1 MTAALDNEV
10 AALRRAN
17 AELQQR
23 LDEGLAREAA
33 TAEILRVISGSPID
47 VQPTFDAIATAA
59 VTLTNSALS
68 GVVTYDG
75 SLMHIAALY
84 GFSPKEDENIR
95 GLFPIPADHGTATGR
110 AIRTGQVVQI
120 EDMSADPEYGYPSIA
135 GSSGQTVLAVPM
147 LRDGNP
153 IGAINVQRRHVEPFT
168 DQQIDL
174 FKTFAD
180 QAVIAIEN
188 VRLFNETQEAFEQQT
203 ATAEVLQVINS
214 SPGNLAPVFD
224 AMLAKAFYLCEGV
237 QGSLWTFDGGQPRF
251 AAARGLSAEFI
262 EILREQWERRGPSE
276 HHPMSRLMRGER
288 IVQILDIAAS
298 DLYLTADS
306 GAVAAVELGRVRTLL
321 FVALLKDD
329 APFGAFIIARR
340 EVRPF
345 TDKQIAL
352 VQNFAAQAVIAMENA
367 RLITET
373 REALEQQ
380 TATAEVLQ
388 VINSSPG
395 DLAPVFDAMLQK
407 AHTLC

>member
-1 MTAALDNEV
+1 MTMTLDHEV
-10 AALRRAN
+10 AELRRAN

-75 SLMHIAALY
+75 SLMHIAALC
-84 GFSPKEDENIR
+84 GFSHKEHGNIR
-95 GLFPIPADHGTATGR
+95 DLFPIPADHGTATGR

-188 VRLFNETQEAFEQQT
+188 VRLFNETQKALEQQT

-237 QGSLWTFDGGQPRF
+237 QGSLWTFEGRQPKF
-251 AAARGLSAEFI
+251 AAAQGLSAEFV

-276 HHPMSRLMRGER
+276 HHPMSRLIRGER
-288 IVQILDIAAS
+288 VVQLLDIAAS
-298 DLYLTADS
+298 DLYLTGDPT
-306 GAVAAVELGRVRTLL
+306 AVAAVELGRVRTLL

-345 TDKQIAL
+345 TA
-352 VQNFAAQAVIAMENA
+352 
-367 RLITET
+367 
-373 REALEQQ
+373 
-380 TATAEVLQ
+380 
-388 VINSSPG
+388 
-395 DLAPVFDAMLQK
+395 
-407 AHTLC
+407 

>member
-1 MTAALDNEV
+1 MTATLDDEV
-10 AALRRAN
+10 AHLRRAN

-23 LDEGLAREAA
+23 LEEGLAREAA

-68 GVVTYDG
+68 GVVTCDG

-95 GLFPIPADHGTATGR
+95 GLFPIPADDGTATGR

-120 EDMSADPEYGYPSIA
+120 EDMSADSKYGYPRIA

-168 DQQIDL
+168 DRQIDL
-174 FKTFAD
+174 FKTFAH

-188 VRLFNETQEAFEQQT
+188 VGLFNETQEALEQQT
-203 ATAEVLQVINS
+203 ATAEVLQIINS
-214 SPGNLAPVFD
+214 SPGDLAPVFD

-237 QGSLWTFDGGQPRF
+237 QGSLWTFEGRQPRF
-251 AAARGLSAEFI
+251 AAAQGLSAEFV

-288 IVQILDIAAS
+288 VVQLLDIAAS
-298 DLYLTADS
+298 DLYLTGDPTAL
-306 GAVAAVELGRVRTLL
+306 AAVELGRVRTLM

-352 VQNFAAQAVIAMENA
+352 VQSFAAQAVIAMENA
-367 RLITET
+367 RLLGEL
-373 REALEQQ
+373 RERTTDLEESLQYQ
-380 TATAEVLQ
+380 TATSEVLQ
-388 VINSSPG
+388 VISRSTF
-395 DLAPVFDAMLQK
+395 DLQPVLD
-407 AHTLC
+407 TLV